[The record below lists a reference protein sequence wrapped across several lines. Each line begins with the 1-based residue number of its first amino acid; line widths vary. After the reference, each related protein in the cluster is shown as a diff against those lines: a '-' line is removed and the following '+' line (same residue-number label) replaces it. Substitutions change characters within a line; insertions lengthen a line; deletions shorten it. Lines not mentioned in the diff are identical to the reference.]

1 MSRINPIPTTRVGD
15 FYVRQRLT
23 AQVQQDQ
30 LDLFRLQTQ
39 VSTGRRLLVPSDD
52 APAALRAV
60 SLQRLLD
67 RKGQIRTNLEASNFY
82 LAAAEGRLSEV
93 SQRLRE
99 VRSEVMGVTDTIA
112 TQTQRDS
119 AVQTIK
125 EALELMLQTANAKAQ
140 GRYLFAGS
148 RSQVQPYRLDGG
160 FVEYLGNETTL
171 RSYVDLE
178 RLFDTNLTGPE
189 VFGGISSGIEGS
201 ADLDP
206 QLDADTLVST
216 INGGAG
222 IGANPAIS
230 ISINTGT
237 TTETSVVDLS
247 EAVTIGDVARLI
259 EAAAPSGTTIT
270 ASITGDGLVLTT
282 DAASIT
288 VAEVAHGRTARA
300 LGILSDPD
308 AIPSDTING
317 EDLNPAVLRT
327 TQLSDLLGTK
337 ARGVINPAGANN
349 AIVLTAAQNGPQF
362 NNLTV
367 DFVNGASESASYD
380 QGTNT
385 LTIAIRDGVS
395 TANEVVAAINAEGT
409 FTADADY
416 HEATSSIQS
425 GTGTIAVTGVPLS
438 GVTTGG
444 GGETLDTAS
453 GFILTNGGEEV
464 TLDISNAETVEDLL
478 NLINGA
484 GIGLLAEINA
494 DGDGINVRSRLSGA
508 DFTIG
513 ENGGTTAAQLGIRT
527 YTGETE
533 LSALNRG
540 AGVPTTSELESL
552 DVTQLD
558 DLRIIARD
566 GTILNVNLAGATTLQ
581 DVADLINAA
590 TGNHDADTA
599 VTASV
604 SSNGNFLQLVDSSTT
619 ISDDLTV
626 DPSVGDAAEYLGLVS
641 PGAIEGTSSI
651 TNDDGDYIMSGTSVL
666 GNDLMIEA
674 SDGTELWI
682 DLAGAETIQDVV
694 DRINDHPENQ
704 AMPKAIT
711 ARLATTG
718 NGIELVDGAGGTL
731 RVHALEGSEAAYA
744 LGFVAEGQTAASS
757 TTGTLQSEDR
767 HTLEVDSVFN
777 TLNRLMAAVESGD
790 VEQIS
795 RELERLDDDMQ
806 RVNFARADMGARL
819 QSLQI
824 IDQSLE
830 DENVQ
835 LTTALSEEIDIDLIE
850 AISNMTARQYAFEA
864 SLRTA
869 GSLLQLTLLN
879 FI

>member
-1 MSRINPIPTTRVGD
+1 
-15 FYVRQRLT
+15 
-23 AQVQQDQ
+23 
-30 LDLFRLQTQ
+30 
-39 VSTGRRLLVPSDD
+39 
-52 APAALRAV
+52 
-60 SLQRLLD
+60 
-67 RKGQIRTNLEASNFY
+67 
-82 LAAAEGRLSEV
+82 
-93 SQRLRE
+93 
-99 VRSEVMGVTDTIA
+99 
-112 TQTQRDS
+112 
-119 AVQTIK
+119 
-125 EALELMLQTANAKAQ
+125 
-140 GRYLFAGS
+140 
-148 RSQVQPYRLDGG
+148 
-160 FVEYLGNETTL
+160 
-171 RSYVDLE
+171 
-178 RLFDTNLTGPE
+178 
-189 VFGGISSGIEGS
+189 
-201 ADLDP
+201 
-206 QLDADTLVST
+206 
-216 INGGAG
+216 
-222 IGANPAIS
+222 
-230 ISINTGT
+230 
-237 TTETSVVDLS
+237 
-247 EAVTIGDVARLI
+247 
-259 EAAAPSGTTIT
+259 
-270 ASITGDGLVLTT
+270 
-282 DAASIT
+282 
-288 VAEVAHGRTARA
+288 
-300 LGILSDPD
+300 
-308 AIPSDTING
+308 
-317 EDLNPAVLRT
+317 
-327 TQLSDLLGTK
+327 
-337 ARGVINPAGANN
+337 
-349 AIVLTAAQNGPQF
+349 
-362 NNLTV
+362 
-367 DFVNGASESASYD
+367 
-380 QGTNT
+380 
-385 LTIAIRDGVS
+385 VS